1 MMANCCKLTI
11 SYNNYSQ
18 LTYR

>member
-1 MMANCCKLTI
+1 MANCCKLTI